1 MSEDTY
7 YVKIRGRVLGPFLP
21 DRLIEMVKQG
31 KLSRVHMLS
40 TDNEHWQKASAFP
53 ELFQAAAV
61 SSRTTEAVA
70 SQITAEP
77 EAESTPSMELGEVW
91 HYAINGESKGPVA
104 QTTIRE
110 LIGMGQLTETDLIWR
125 EGMQEWKPA
134 SSVPIFNSFFIPTNN
149 VTDYAV
155 SENQNKT
162 VSSDLDPL
170 KQKYIQQQPWVM
182 LIVVNLYLTAVG
194 QFFVFISGL
203 VQGGKQS
210 DPVLITSGLV
220 ALVYTGFFGVT
231 AYYLQQHNACSRRF
245 TISAEMSDLEK
256 SVDWLRRVW
265 QTVGYMLIILW
276 VLIIIAVIYTF
287 TITQL

>member
-1 MSEDTY
+1 MSEETY

-40 TDNEHWQKASAFP
+40 TDNDHWQKASAFP

-70 SQITAEP
+70 SPITAEP
-77 EAESTPSMELGEVW
+77 DTPTLELGEVW

-110 LIGMGQLTETDLIWR
+110 LIGMGQLKETDLIWR

-134 SSVPIFNSFFIPTNN
+134 SSVPIFNSFFLPTNN
-149 VTDYAV
+149 VTDHAV

-162 VSSDLDPL
+162 VSSDLGQI
-170 KQKYIQQQPWVM
+170 KQKYIQQLPWVM

-194 QFFVFISGL
+194 QFFVFITGL

-220 ALVYTGFFGVT
+220 ALVYTAFFGVT
-231 AYYLQQHNACSRRF
+231 AYY
-245 TISAEMSDLEK
+245 LEK

-265 QTVGYMLIILW
+265 QTVGYMLIMLW